1 MIDSMEP
8 AVFASVVAAWHRN
21 LGEPANVIVAYLRN
35 SENAERFAS
44 VAATL
49 PPAGVAAALA
59 EVVKATGAAAT
70 PAKAAWDV
78 ASLDR
83 VTDPAAAVAALTRQL
98 FDGEIIEP
106 VTQSI

>member
-1 MIDSMEP
+1 M
-8 AVFASVVAAWHRN
+8 
-21 LGEPANVIVAYLRN
+21 IVAYLRN

-70 PAKAAWDV
+70 PAKAAWVV
-78 ASLDR
+78 AS
-83 VTDPAAAVAALTRQL
+83 PAALRRRDHRARDARRRSAR
-98 FDGEIIEP
+98 GREGR
-106 VTQSI
+106 